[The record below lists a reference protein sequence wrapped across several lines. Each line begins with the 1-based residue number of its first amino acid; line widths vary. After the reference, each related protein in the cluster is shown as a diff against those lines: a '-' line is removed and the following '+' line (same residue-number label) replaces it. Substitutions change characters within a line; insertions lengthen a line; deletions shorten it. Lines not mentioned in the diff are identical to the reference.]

1 MQLMMKEKIL
11 LAKEDLEV
19 LRIVNLVVF
28 KLPCQGKKILSR
40 IFAPVN
46 LFQKSNMVVAEE
58 KCFLS
63 GVVEGKN
70 LMSLFS
76 TYSIGSLGHHRA
88 ILEKRQPGG
97 T

>member
-1 MQLMMKEKIL
+1 MK
-11 LAKEDLEV
+11 
-19 LRIVNLVVF
+19 IVNFVVF

-76 TYSIGSLGHHRA
+76 TLAQCELKFRVS
-88 ILEKRQPGG
+88 
-97 T
+97 

>member
-1 MQLMMKEKIL
+1 MK
-11 LAKEDLEV
+11 
-19 LRIVNLVVF
+19 IVNFVVF

-76 TYSIGSLGHHRA
+76 TLA
-88 ILEKRQPGG
+88 QCELEFQVSQHSVTYLIIWEAKFLLNKA
-97 T
+97 